1 MVRENV
7 FDKREHAMKSAPEDN
22 HPLYQKTQP
31 VRQPPRRQRPPRAPQ
46 DRPILTWILIVVN
59 ALIFLARYLSPP
71 IGFQLFVGGELRPS
85 AVVEGGEF
93 YRLLTAMF
101 LHGSVGHIFFNMYAL
116 HIVGSGLE
124 PVFGRLRFALIY
136 LLGGLAGSVM
146 SLALGD
152 YAVPS
157 VGASGAVFA
166 IFAAEAA
173 HLYRHRWLYANVQG
187 RLRHMVFLI
196 AMNLFIGF
204 LPGSR
209 IDNWGHI
216 GGMLGG
222 LALAWRIAP
231 RLDPR
236 RLTAPPKSLRG
247 LAKADVNPLGLH
259 LPALVIYGLALAAV
273 LGLSMIL
280 LAP

>member
-1 MVRENV
+1 M
-7 FDKREHAMKSAPEDN
+7 STTPEDS
-22 HPLYQKTQP
+22 HPLYQKP
-31 VRQPPRRQRPPRAPQ
+31 KPSGEAEPAAPRRGQRRRRPPE
-46 DRPILTWILIVVN
+46 DRPTLTYLLIAVN
-59 ALIFLARYLSPP
+59 ALIFLAGYLSPQMD
-71 IGFQLFVGGELRPS
+71 IQLFVGGALYPP
-85 AVVEGGEF
+85 AVVEGGEI

-116 HIVGSGLE
+116 YIVGSTLE
-124 PVFGRLRFALIY
+124 PVFGRLRFVIIY
-136 LLGGLAGSVM
+136 LLGGLAGSVL

-152 YAVPS
+152 YGTPS

-166 IFAAEAA
+166 IFAAETL
-173 HLYRHRWLYANVQG
+173 HLYQHRQVYVHVQG

-209 IDNWGHI
+209 IDSWGHI

-231 RLDPR
+231 RLR
-236 RLTAPPKSLRG
+236 RPTAPIKSMSELG
-247 LAKADVNPLGLH
+247 KWDANPLRLR
-259 LPALVIYGLALAAV
+259 LPDLVIYAFVLVAV
-273 LGLSMIL
+273 LVLAMTL
-280 LAP
+280 LVP

>member
-1 MVRENV
+1 M
-7 FDKREHAMKSAPEDN
+7 STTPEDS
-22 HPLYQKTQP
+22 HPLYQKP
-31 VRQPPRRQRPPRAPQ
+31 KSSVEAEPAAPRRGQRRRRPPE
-46 DRPILTWILIVVN
+46 DRPILSYLLIAVN
-59 ALIFLARYLSPP
+59 ALIFLAGYLSPQMDM
-71 IGFQLFVGGELRPS
+71 QLFVSGTLYPP
-85 AVVEGGEF
+85 AVVEGGEI

-116 HIVGSGLE
+116 YIVGSTLE
-124 PVFGRLRFALIY
+124 PVFGRLRFVIIY
-136 LLGGLAGSVM
+136 LLGGLAGSVL

-152 YAVPS
+152 YGTPS

-166 IFAAEAA
+166 IFAAETL
-173 HLYRHRWLYANVQG
+173 HLYQHRQVYVDVQG

-231 RLDPR
+231 RLR
-236 RLTAPPKSLRG
+236 RPTAPVKSMSELG
-247 LAKADVNPLGLH
+247 KWDANPLRLR
-259 LPALVIYGLALAAV
+259 LPDLVIYAFALAAV
-273 LGLSMIL
+273 LALAMTL
-280 LAP
+280 LVP

>member
-1 MVRENV
+1 MTVT
-7 FDKREHAMKSAPEDN
+7 PEDN
-22 HPLYQKTQP
+22 HPLYQKSRP
-31 VRQPPRRQRPPRAPQ
+31 VQPPSRPQRPRRAPQ
-46 DRPILTWILIVVN
+46 DRPILAYVLIAVN
-59 ALIFLARYLSPP
+59 ALIFLAGYLPRQMNL
-71 IGFQLFVGGELRPS
+71 QLFAAGGLIPA
-85 AVVEGGEF
+85 AVVEQGEI

-101 LHGSVGHIFFNMYAL
+101 LHINAAHIFFNMYAL
-116 HIVGSGLE
+116 YVVGSELE
-124 PVFGRLRFALIY
+124 PVFGRLRLALIY

-166 IFAAEAA
+166 ILAAEAL
-173 HLYRHRWLYANVQG
+173 HLYRHRRLYVNAQ
-187 RLRHMVFLI
+187 RQLYHLAFLMAI
-196 AMNLFIGF
+196 NLLIGF
-204 LPGSR
+204 LPGAR

-222 LALAWRIAP
+222 LALAWQIAP

-236 RLTAPPKSLRG
+236 QLTAPPKSIRD
-247 LAKADVNPLGLH
+247 LAKADVNPLQRH
-259 LPALVIYGLALAAV
+259 LPALVIYISALAGMLALAMA
-273 LGLSMIL
+273 L

>member
-1 MVRENV
+1 
-7 FDKREHAMKSAPEDN
+7 MKAAPEDH

-31 VRQPPRRQRPPRAPQ
+31 VRQPPRRQRPPRSPQ
-46 DRPILTWILIVVN
+46 DRPILTWILIAVN
-59 ALIFLARYLSPP
+59 ALIFLARYLSPS
-71 IGFQLFVGGELRPS
+71 IDVQLFVSGALYPP

-101 LHGSVGHIFFNMYAL
+101 LHGSVGHIFFTMYAL
-116 HIVGSGLE
+116 HIVGGGLE

-173 HLYRHRWLYANVQG
+173 HLYRHRCQYHQLYANVQG
-187 RLRHMVFLI
+187 HPYVNVQGQLLHMVFLI

-273 LGLSMIL
+273 LVLSMIL